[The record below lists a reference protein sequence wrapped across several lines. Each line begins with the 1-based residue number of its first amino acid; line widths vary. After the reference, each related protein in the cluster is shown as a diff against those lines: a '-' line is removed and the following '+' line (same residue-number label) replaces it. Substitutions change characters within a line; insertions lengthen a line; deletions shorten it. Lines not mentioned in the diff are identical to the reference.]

1 MRDGTLRHRAA
12 VLLRA
17 AARKLFRLPDRRN
30 AAHANRQ
37 DDRQDGCSKHANA
50 PRILLG
56 IMRRVCSFRPMVRRA
71 IAIATMLLLTGIVP
85 LGASSG
91 FCADKP
97 CCRSHGPNA
106 AAFASHPACCNETNC
121 APPSRNTEATVAKS
135 IAAQPHFVAD
145 AVTVVVTPPIVTR
158 SCEVLAV
165 ESPPTSRRLATLS
178 ILLI

>member
-1 MRDGTLRHRAA
+1 
-12 VLLRA
+12 
-17 AARKLFRLPDRRN
+17 
-30 AAHANRQ
+30 
-37 DDRQDGCSKHANA
+37 
-50 PRILLG
+50 
-56 IMRRVCSFRPMVRRA
+56 MVRRG
-71 IAIATMLLLTGIVP
+71 IAIAAILLLTGVVP

-97 CCRSHGPNA
+97 CCHSHGASA

-121 APPSRNTEATVAKS
+121 APPTRNTEATAAKS
-135 IAAQPHFVAD
+135 IAAQPHLVAD
-145 AVTVVVTPPIVTR
+145 VVMVVVTPPIVTR